1 MSAKVLLVPIIAVAT
16 YFMALQA
23 QSFVR
28 VESSDFKGDIDRLF
42 TQSKSSQTGGSA
54 YGEGASLPLRL
65 IQGPFLVFR
74 PFPWEAHGAMSAF
87 AALEG
92 LGLFFLAWRK
102 RREIRALTR
111 HWREPYVLFIL
122 LFAFEFSAI
131 FAASTS
137 NFGILVRQ
145 RIMLLPLFLMF
156 LCAKLPACNGVI
168 GVPAVQRS
176 LPFRK
181 RWPAPHAGRSV
192 S

>member
-1 MSAKVLLVPIIAVAT
+1 M
-16 YFMALQA
+16 
-23 QSFVR
+23 
-28 VESSDFKGDIDRLF
+28 
-42 TQSKSSQTGGSA
+42 
-54 YGEGASLPLRL
+54 PLRL

-122 LFAFEFSAI
+122 FFALEFSVI

-145 RIMLLPLFLMF
+145 RIMLVPLFLML
-156 LCAKLPACNGVI
+156 LCAKPPAGNAVVR
-168 GVPAVQRS
+168 VPAVQS
-176 LPFRK
+176 NLGFRK
-181 RWPAPHAGRSV
+181 RWPAPHLGRSV